1 MWVKYDDNYEVSY
14 DGHIR
19 NSRTKRILHE
29 YVGKDGYLRTQF
41 AGKTR
46 LIHRT
51 VANVYLENP
60 NGLPEVNHVDGNKL
74 NNSVDN
80 LEWCSRNDNLKHAYD
95 KGLRTA
101 KGSKNA
107 RAKLT
112 EKDVKY
118 IRKHY
123 VPGDKNFGAKALS
136 ERFRVAPQ
144 TISAVNSGQNWRD

>member
-51 VANVYLENP
+51 VVNVYLEN
-60 NGLPEVNHVDGNKL
+60 LL
-74 NNSVDN
+74 
-80 LEWCSRNDNLKHAYD
+80 C
-95 KGLRTA
+95 
-101 KGSKNA
+101 
-107 RAKLT
+107 
-112 EKDVKY
+112 
-118 IRKHY
+118 
-123 VPGDKNFGAKALS
+123 
-136 ERFRVAPQ
+136 
-144 TISAVNSGQNWRD
+144 